1 MTADT
6 TIVLADDHPIFR
18 QGLKQVIEKQP
29 GFRVIAEA
37 DNGRS
42 ALELIATHAPRVAVL
57 DLDMPELDGFG
68 VARRARELN
77 LASHLI
83 ILTMHNDE
91 LHFSQAID
99 LGVRG
104 YLIKDGA
111 AAEAISC
118 IKTVA
123 AGGEYVTPSLSSY
136 LLRRSRHAA
145 GTQESLGVG
154 RLTPTERRVLALLA
168 DLKTTKQIA
177 AELGVSPRTI
187 DNHRA
192 NLCTKLELQGPHALT
207 KFALEHKRF
216 ERT

>member
-18 QGLKQVIEKQP
+18 QGLKQLIDKQP

-37 DNGRS
+37 DNGTS
-42 ALELIATHAPRVAVL
+42 ALELIATHAPTVAVL

-68 VARRARELN
+68 VARRVREL
-77 LASHLI
+77 HLVTRLV
-83 ILTMHNDE
+83 ILTMHTDE
-91 LHFSQAID
+91 LHFNQAID

-111 AAEAISC
+111 AAEAVSC
-118 IKTVA
+118 IKAVA

-136 LLRRSRHAA
+136 LLRRGRR
-145 GTQESLGVG
+145 TTITDQPTGVG
-154 RLTPTERRVLALLA
+154 TLTPTERRVLALLA
-168 DLKTTKQIA
+168 ELKTTKQIA
-177 AELGVSPRTI
+177 TELGVSPRTI

-192 NLCTKLELQGPHALT
+192 NLCTKLDLQGPHALT
-207 KFALEHKRF
+207 KFALEHKGSAK
-216 ERT
+216 

>member
-1 MTADT
+1 MSADT

-18 QGLKQVIEKQP
+18 QGLKQLIDKQP
-29 GFRVIAEA
+29 GFRVIAET

-42 ALELIATHAPRVAVL
+42 ALELIATHAPTVAVL

-68 VARRARELN
+68 VARRVRELH
-77 LASHLI
+77 LASHLV

-91 LHFSQAID
+91 LHFNQAID

-111 AAEAISC
+111 AAEAINC
-118 IKTVA
+118 IKVVA

-136 LLRRSRHAA
+136 LLRRSRRPTSTH
-145 GTQESLGVG
+145 EPSGVG
-154 RLTPTERRVLALLA
+154 DLTPTERRVLALLA

-177 AELGVSPRTI
+177 LDLGVSPRTI

-192 NLCTKLELQGPHALT
+192 NLCAKLELQGPHALVR
-207 KFALEHKRF
+207 FALEHKRSGS
-216 ERT
+216 

>member
-1 MTADT
+1 MSADT

-18 QGLKQVIEKQP
+18 QGLKQLIDKQL

-37 DNGRS
+37 DNGRL
-42 ALELIATHAPRVAVL
+42 ALELIATHAPAVAVL
-57 DLDMPELDGFG
+57 DLDMPELDGFA
-68 VARRARELN
+68 VARRARELH
-77 LASHLI
+77 LASHLV

-91 LHFSQAID
+91 LHFNQAID

-111 AAEAISC
+111 AAEAINC
-118 IKTVA
+118 IKAVA

-136 LLRRSRHAA
+136 LLRRSRRTTST
-145 GTQESLGVG
+145 GQPRIGN
-154 RLTPTERRVLALLA
+154 LTPAERRVLALLA
-168 DLKTTKQIA
+168 ELKTTKQIA

-192 NLCTKLELQGPHALT
+192 NLCAKLELQGPHALT
-207 KFALEHKRF
+207 KFALDQTRSE
-216 ERT
+216 T

>member
-18 QGLKQVIEKQP
+18 QGLKQLIEKQP
-29 GFRVIAEA
+29 GLRVIAEA

-42 ALELIATHAPRVAVL
+42 ALELITKHVPAVAIL
-57 DLDMPELDGFG
+57 DLDMPELDGFAI
-68 VARRARELN
+68 ARRVREF
-77 LASHLI
+77 HLPTRVV
-83 ILTMHNDE
+83 ILTMHTDE
-91 LHFSQAID
+91 LHFSEAID

-111 AAEAISC
+111 AAEAVNC
-118 IKTVA
+118 IRVVA

-136 LLRRSRHAA
+136 LLRRSRRTTSTHEPT
-145 GTQESLGVG
+145 GIDD
-154 RLTPTERRVLALLA
+154 LTPTERRVLSLLA
-168 DLKTTKQIA
+168 ELKTTKQIA

-192 NLCTKLELQGPHALT
+192 HICSKLDLQGPHALT
-207 KFALEHKRF
+207 KFALEHKRS
-216 ERT
+216 EQ

>member
-1 MTADT
+1 MSADT

-18 QGLKQVIEKQP
+18 QGLKQLIEKQQ

-42 ALELIATHAPRVAVL
+42 ALELIAKHRPVVAVL
-57 DLDMPELDGFG
+57 DLDMPDLDGFA
-68 VARRARELN
+68 VAQRVRDLEL
-77 LASHLI
+77 ATHLV

-91 LHFSQAID
+91 LHFNRAID

-111 AAEAISC
+111 AAEATNC
-118 IKTVA
+118 IKVVA
-123 AGGEYVTPSLSSY
+123 AGGDYVTPSLSSY
-136 LLRRSRHAA
+136 LLRRSRR
-145 GTQESLGVG
+145 TTSSLEPSGVG
-154 RLTPTERRVLALLA
+154 DLTPAERRVLALLA
-168 DLKTTKQIA
+168 ELKTTKQIA

-192 NLCTKLELQGPHALT
+192 NLCAKLELQGPHALVR
-207 KFALEHKRF
+207 FALEHKRS
-216 ERT
+216 ET

>member
-18 QGLKQVIEKQP
+18 QGLKQLIEKQP
-29 GFRVIAEA
+29 GLRVIAEA

-42 ALELIATHAPRVAVL
+42 ALELITKHVPAVAIL
-57 DLDMPELDGFG
+57 DLDMPELDGFAI
-68 VARRARELN
+68 ARRVREF
-77 LASHLI
+77 HLPTRVV
-83 ILTMHNDE
+83 ILTMHTDE
-91 LHFSQAID
+91 LHFSEAID

-111 AAEAISC
+111 AAEAVNC
-118 IKTVA
+118 IRVVA

-136 LLRRSRHAA
+136 LLRRSRRTTSTHEPT
-145 GTQESLGVG
+145 GIDD
-154 RLTPTERRVLALLA
+154 LTPTERRVLSLLA
-168 DLKTTKQIA
+168 ELKTTKQIA

-192 NLCTKLELQGPHALT
+192 HICSKLDLQGPHALT
-207 KFALEHKRF
+207 KFALEHKRS
-216 ERT
+216 EP